1 MRKLILSLTLL
12 VVFVPVAQSETP
24 KEGRFGLGVIAGE
37 PTGPCFKLWTS
48 QRTAIDGAA
57 AWSFAKNAG
66 MHLHAD
72 YLFHVSDL
80 VEVESGELLLYYG
93 IGGRIRFAEGDRDDN
108 IGVRIPVG
116 LTYLVENVP
125 LDIFFEIVPILD
137 LAPDTDLDFNAA
149 LGVRYFF

>member
-1 MRKLILSLTLL
+1 MRKLILIFALL
-12 VVFVPVAQSETP
+12 VLFMPAAHSETAQ
-24 KEGRFGLGVIAGE
+24 EGQFGLGVIAGE

-72 YLFHVSDL
+72 YLFHNFDL
-80 VEVESGELLLYYG
+80 IDVDKGRLPLYYG
-93 IGGRIRFAEGDRDDN
+93 IGGRIRFGEGNGDDN
-108 IGVRIPVG
+108 IGIRIPVG
-116 LTYLVENVP
+116 LAYLVENVP
-125 LDIFFEIVPILD
+125 LDVFFEIVPILD
-137 LAPDTDLDFNAA
+137 LAPDTDLDFTAA

>member
-1 MRKLILSLTLL
+1 MRKLFLSLTLL

-24 KEGRFGLGVIAGE
+24 KEGQFGLGVIAGE

-48 QRTAIDGAA
+48 QRTAIDGAV
-57 AWSFAKNAG
+57 AWSFAKNARI
-66 MHLHAD
+66 HLHAD
-72 YLFHVSDL
+72 YLFHVYDL
-80 VEVESGELLLYYG
+80 IDVETGRLPFYYG
-93 IGGRIRFAEGDRDDN
+93 IGGRIRFADGDRDDN

-116 LTYLVENVP
+116 LAYQVENVP
-125 LDIFFEIVPILD
+125 LDVFFEIVPILD

>member
-1 MRKLILSLTLL
+1 MRKLILFFTLL
-12 VVFVPVAQSETP
+12 VLFIPVAQSEMAQ
-24 KEGRFGLGVIAGE
+24 EGRFGLGVIAGE

-72 YLFHVSDL
+72 YLFHNFDL
-80 VEVESGELLLYYG
+80 IDIDKGRLPLYYG
-93 IGGRIRFAEGDRDDN
+93 IGGRIRFGEGDRDDN

-116 LTYLVENVP
+116 LAYLVENVP
-125 LDIFFEIVPILD
+125 LDVFFEIVPILD
-137 LAPDTDLDFNAA
+137 LAPETDLDFNAA

>member
-1 MRKLILSLTLL
+1 MRKLILIFALL
-12 VVFVPVAQSETP
+12 IVSMPAAHSETAQ
-24 KEGRFGLGVIAGE
+24 EGRFGLGVIAGE

-48 QRTAIDGAA
+48 QRTAIDGAV
-57 AWSFAKNAG
+57 AWSFAKNTG

-72 YLFHVSDL
+72 YLVHVYDL
-80 VEVESGELLLYYG
+80 IDVETGRLPLYYG
-93 IGGRIRFAEGDRDDN
+93 IGGRIRFGEGDRDDN

-116 LTYLVENVP
+116 LVYLVENIP
-125 LDIFFEIVPILD
+125 LDVFFEIVPILD